1 MKSNILNH
9 LNSLVNSLYDTRY
22 SIPNRTLSFS
32 LKFSPEK
39 ASLYPFY
46 DVDYS
51 DISMENLLYNDYFQ
65 YENLV
70 SHLNKK
76 ASFSLTFMP
85 EEDFDGYLNSPTL
98 EIYDQEDFV
107 QNITDNIELSE
118 KSKEE
123 LKFLDDNFLSVH
135 FKAEIKWDNCKPKLS
150 IVSVSGD
157 MDKFLSIIK
166 YSEQYSNL
174 YNEILKTLN
183 NSNLEIVSRYSLE
196 EEVANTAKI
205 DYLKEIKSQINKY
218 NNICT
223 SFLSKTIGKYKED
236 KAFYLTSD
244 NRKFVKEAFII
255 EHEGYNFFWNSYP
268 VKIKQP
274 LTNFVHS
281 FYDKSWKQLPEGK
294 DLSGEG
300 VRYLTESP
308 DNNLLKGI
316 YNSIKN
322 SISENIFNYNYMEM
336 KLYTTKGFI
345 EEIIINY
352 NTVYG
357 LNKEKEIV
365 FLFKSENKFKE
376 EVIHDKDLFIKD
388 LNKVIEK

>member
-1 MKSNILNH
+1 MQSNILSH

-39 ASLYPFY
+39 VSLYPLY

-51 DISMENLLYNDYFQ
+51 DIAMENLLYNDYFQ

-76 ASFSLTFMP
+76 ASFSLTFRP

-107 QNITDNIELSE
+107 QDITDNIELSE

-123 LKFLDDNFLSVH
+123 FKFLNDRFLFVD
-135 FKAEIKWDNCKPKLS
+135 FETEVNWDNCKPKLS

-157 MDKFLSIIK
+157 IDKFLSIIK

-183 NSNLEIVSRYSLE
+183 NSNLGIVSRYLLE
-196 EEVANTAKI
+196 EEVTNTSEI

-223 SFLSKTIGKYKED
+223 SFLSKTIGRYKED

-244 NRKFVKEAFII
+244 NRKPIKEAFVI

-268 VKIKQP
+268 VKINNP

-281 FYDKSWKQLPEGK
+281 FYDKSWKQLPEDK
-294 DLSGEG
+294 DLSGEAI
-300 VRYLTESP
+300 RYLAESSA
-308 DNNLLKGI
+308 NNLLKGV
-316 YNSIKN
+316 YNTIKN

-336 KLYTTKGFI
+336 KLYLTKGDI
-345 EEIIINY
+345 EDISINY
-352 NTVYG
+352 NTIYG
-357 LNKEKEIV
+357 LNKDKEVV
-365 FLFKSENKFKE
+365 FLFKSENTLK
-376 EVIHDKDLFIKD
+376 KDLFIDKKLFINS
-388 LNKVIEK
+388 LNYIIN